1 MILSAML
8 RVKMAWARP
17 TGPRHEV
24 VLSSRVR
31 LARNLRSRPFP
42 LRAPAGELSAVLKET
57 FAAAAAAPAT
67 AQAARVRL
75 EDVDAVDHEF
85 LVERR
90 LASRR
95 LTETPAS
102 RGIVVGDRELLSV
115 MVNEEDHLR
124 LQGVDSGLC
133 LEDLHAAVSKL
144 DDELGE
150 RLDVAYH
157 PEFGFI
163 TSCPT
168 NVGTGL
174 RASAL
179 VHLPGLALTGQ
190 VNGVLQ
196 RLGAA
201 GLIARGHYG
210 EGTKVLGDFYQVSN
224 ARSLGPTEAELV
236 KAVSDNVETLVRA
249 ETKARTE
256 LVRGLGKTRL
266 EDMVFRAVG
275 VLEHARLVTYEEAM
289 QHLSAVR
296 LGLSLG
302 WELPTDLT
310 TVNELTVL
318 CQPGHVQ
325 MLAGKELDGGDRD
338 FLRATLLRGK
348 LQN

>member
-24 VLSSRVR
+24 VLSSRLR
-31 LARNLRSRPFP
+31 LARNLRGRTFP
-42 LRAPAGELSAVLKET
+42 LRARHDDLAAVLKAV
-57 FAAAAAAPAT
+57 FGAASSSRSLSK
-67 AQAARVRL
+67 AARVRL
-75 EDVDAVDHEF
+75 DEVDAVDRDF

-90 LASRR
+90 LASR
-95 LTETPAS
+95 LLIKEPEA
-102 RGIVVGDRELLSV
+102 RGVVVGEREVLSV

-124 LQGVDSGLC
+124 LQGIDSGLC
-133 LEDLHAAVSKL
+133 LEELFGAVSAA
-144 DDELGE
+144 DDELAAS
-150 RLDVAYH
+150 LDLAFH
-157 PEFGFI
+157 PAWGFS
-163 TSCPT
+163 TACPT

-179 VHLPGLALTGQ
+179 VHLPGLALSGQ

-224 ARSLGPTEAELV
+224 ARSLGVSEADIARV
-236 KAVSDNVETLVRA
+236 VTGAVESLVRA
-249 ETKARTE
+249 ESKARTE
-256 LVRGLGKTRL
+256 LLNGLGKTRL
-266 EDMVFRAVG
+266 EDFVYRSMGA
-275 VLEHARLVTYEEAM
+275 LANARLITYEEAM
-289 QHLSAVR
+289 QHLSYAR

-302 WELPTDLT
+302 WELPADLT

-318 CQPGHVQ
+318 AQPGHVQ
-325 MLAGKELDGGDRD
+325 MLAGKELDGADRD

-348 LQN
+348 LKN